1 MVAQCRRCLACLEP
15 LLGLHHWVA
24 EDSAHM
30 GPGLLAACG
39 AGFFRS
45 TCKLSPCCDGGS
57 GHLCLLASWP
67 LSLVQV
73 WDSEQG
79 WPLPPPR
86 EHSSTSPTH
95 TVAFCFLGDTSI
107 RRCVP
112 VTNLLQAGQLSQGS
126 LGRWVGK
133 ADTLGSAGKP
143 VSWQRWWLGLQEPSQ
158 DTKQT
163 PDQADLGT
171 GPSSAAG

>member
-1 MVAQCRRCLACLEP
+1 
-15 LLGLHHWVA
+15 
-24 EDSAHM
+24 M
-30 GPGLLAACG
+30 GPGLLEACG
-39 AGFFRS
+39 
-45 TCKLSPCCDGGS
+45 DGSLGAPVN
-57 GHLCLLASWP
+57 CLHVVMGVQATSASWP

-73 WDSEQG
+73 WDSGQG

-107 RRCVP
+107 RRCVR
-112 VTNLLQAGQLSQGS
+112 VTNLFQAGQLSQGS